1 MSSIVIDPRYQSIA
15 IGNWYRL
22 ISSVS
27 IDFWS
32 RFLSIDYAWI
42 TTFLFLSLGI
52 LVPWT
57 WWGQTET
64 HRANKEEI
72 KLTYERDFQTNP
84 LCQIK
89 PEGRPDLEVVLGQ
102 ALTPSKSGFSHNR
115 YFSKIR
121 YFIQFAVFP
130 SVHKSLESKLN
141 KVNYYEIKCQ

>member
-1 MSSIVIDPRYQSIA
+1 M
-15 IGNWYRL
+15 YRL
-22 ISSVS
+22 ISDLNFYRLTMPGLLHFCFFPSES
-27 IDFWS
+27 WS
-32 RFLSIDYAWI
+32 PELD
-42 TTFLFLSLGI
+42 GE
-52 LVPWT
+52 
-57 WWGQTET
+57 TET
-64 HRANKEEI
+64 HRAHKEEI

-102 ALTPSKSGFSHNR
+102 ALTLSKSGFSHNR